1 MEMMAKERKLYIGMR
16 DSGDGTVHLVEVA
29 TFRGFGNPGRMEW
42 KPLEHRV
49 HHSPD
54 GMEWG
59 FAGSG
64 PADLAR
70 SILFDFLGE
79 AGLDARLYQA
89 FKFDVVVEMA
99 REKWTLRGEDI
110 QAWLEDDGRVPF
122 ELAKKT
128 SG

>member
-1 MEMMAKERKLYIGMR
+1 MMAKDRKLYIGMR
-16 DSGDGTVHLVEVA
+16 ELATGAVHLVEVA

-42 KPLEHRV
+42 EPLVHRV
-49 HHSPD
+49 RHSPG

-59 FAGSG
+59 SVGSG
-64 PADLAR
+64 AADLAR

-79 AGLDARLYQA
+79 AGLDEGLYQA

-110 QAWLEDDGRVPF
+110 QAWLEEDGRVPF
-122 ELAKKT
+122 ELAKKAL
-128 SG
+128 G